1 MKPETPNHQESEFLK
16 TLESRMSAHL
26 FKPGITIGELLRH
39 IFMSRTDL
47 HRKLKRETGLSATA
61 YIRRQRL
68 HHARKL
74 LEEQP
79 QLPVSEVAQKVG
91 FESQS
96 YFAKQFKK
104 LFGCCP
110 KEVKG
115 GC

>member
-1 MKPETPNHQESEFLK
+1 MKPETPNHQDSEFLS
-16 TLESRMSAHL
+16 TLESRLSAHL
-26 FKPGITIGELLRH
+26 FKPGITISELLRH
-39 IFMSRTDL
+39 VFMSRTDL

-79 QLPVSEVAQKVG
+79 QLPVSEVAEKVG
-91 FESQS
+91 FGSQS

-110 KEVKG
+110 KDVKVD
-115 GC
+115 

>member
-1 MKPETPNHQESEFLK
+1 MNPTTPNHQESEFLS
-16 TLESRMSAHL
+16 TLKSRLSAHL

-47 HRKLKRETGLSATA
+47 HRKLKRETGWSATE

-79 QLPVSEVAQKVG
+79 QLPVSEVAEKVG
-91 FESQS
+91 FGSQS
-96 YFAKQFKK
+96 YFSKQFKK

-110 KEVKG
+110 KEVKKND
-115 GC
+115 

>member
-1 MKPETPNHQESEFLK
+1 M
-16 TLESRMSAHL
+16 LEDRLAPHL
-26 FKPGITIGELLRH
+26 SDPGLTVGKVLR
-39 IFMSRTDL
+39 IVFMSRSNL
-47 HRKLKRETGLSATA
+47 HRRLKEQTGLSATA

-68 HHARKL
+68 HHAKKL

-91 FESQS
+91 FGSQS

-110 KEVKG
+110 KEVRG
-115 GC
+115 ETIF